1 MNQDTNTL
9 SKLIRKNCDKYGNL
23 PAIESEMNV
32 ISYHNLGEK
41 VDYLSDFFSSRGVTK
56 NQVVGIMLS
65 RNIDLIPSMLAIW
78 ANGAAFYPLDPSY
91 PLTRLQQYTEQ
102 ANPSFIIADTEN
114 KAKAQS
120 LCKNII
126 ELDGQCKVE
135 HKKIVGVDKSESKN
149 LAYIL
154 FTSGS
159 TGKPKGVKITHSA
172 LENFMFSVSKKFNFT
187 SSDVMLAHSTICFD
201 VSFLELFYPLYAG
214 GKTIVSSDS
223 QTKSISEMIKVLDKA
238 TFFHAT
244 PSYLQILLANGW
256 KPNNLFTVLS
266 GAEAI
271 NLPLVKKLSSAKDIW
286 NLYGPTECTVYC
298 SVHKININDNFIP
311 IGKPLN
317 GVSYHIFDADMNESD
332 IGELYVSGD
341 CLSIGYCESQADI
354 GKFIFHEGLNR
365 IIYKTGDFVKV
376 INNEHIE
383 WQGRSESE
391 IKIRGNRIAPK
402 EVQVVLD
409 TINSVTQSC
418 VTIANFNGTGHD
430 ALTAYLIAD
439 NYITKEEIEACLSN
453 LLPDYMIPEYYVVL
467 TEFPLMPNGKIN
479 KQELPN
485 PNRDN
490 ILSNQSQNNLN
501 IQDACFETTQIICDV
516 LGDVTNI
523 SPFHEQDNYWE
534 LGLNSLSIFI
544 AASKL
549 TKLLN
554 RKVTGKMIRNSNTAI
569 ELSTKI

>member
-187 SSDVMLAHSTICFD
+187 SSDVMLAHST
-201 VSFLELFYPLYAG
+201 
-214 GKTIVSSDS
+214 
-223 QTKSISEMIKVLDKA
+223 

-402 EVQVVLD
+402 EVQVALD